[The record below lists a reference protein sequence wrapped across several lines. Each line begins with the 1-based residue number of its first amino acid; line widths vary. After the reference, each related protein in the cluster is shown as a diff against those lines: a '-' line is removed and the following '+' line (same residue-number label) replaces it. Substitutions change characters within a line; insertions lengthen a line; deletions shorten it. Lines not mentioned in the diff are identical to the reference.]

1 MQHSAI
7 FAGFGTPRAMPKHSP
22 WNSLARGPGP
32 CRVKSS
38 RSSNTVPKTAAG
50 SFGLRATQPDEQNEK
65 DGSFRAFGICSWK
78 VGSAQL
84 RQMSRIRRMFPFAL
98 LESAGSLLES
108 PGPQGI
114 ESAVLSRSDFDEYH
128 IGISSTTFF

>member
-1 MQHSAI
+1 MVGLLRSELLLFLVSLKLVLNCMQHSAI

-38 RSSNTVPKTAAG
+38 RSSNTVSKTEAG

-65 DGSFRAFGICSWK
+65 EVF
-78 VGSAQL
+78 
-84 RQMSRIRRMFPFAL
+84 
-98 LESAGSLLES
+98 
-108 PGPQGI
+108 
-114 ESAVLSRSDFDEYH
+114 LSRVWNL
-128 IGISSTTFF
+128 